1 MFIFEILTITPLI
14 PWIAA
19 FCFYNLSSIVNGLVY
34 FNQFSLIPP
43 LHLGL
48 VSIGIFVLLCGVWVV
63 SIQPGSGGGVDIRPW
78 TEEGLN
84 LSGEDLAIYSETEV
98 GRGEAAQPIMVPPPT
113 VGSPKIPQFGPVI
126 MERETRSESNIPNI
140 SPPSSPIGLGLDLG
154 PEAANR
160 LTQSSIF
167 PMGRR
172 KGAQTQLYPGPRTPS
187 IRRPTY
193 DISSHLAHS
202 RNMTYPHPNPS
213 LMPASPSIGTVST
226 LGTGFQIGL
235 SPLSPGFTIL
245 PLERRRR
252 PSGMQ
257 ASFADAGSEVVES
270 VRERRRTVSEGEG
283 SARVARGGRVT
294 NAEPSEA
301 NSNADNV
308 DNAEPFMLRGVS
320 GNGKQRWRWLREIFM
335 TRD

>member
-1 MFIFEILTITPLI
+1 M
-14 PWIAA
+14 PWVAA
-19 FCFYNLSSIVNGLVY
+19 FCFYNVSSIVNGLVY

-98 GRGEAAQPIMVPPPT
+98 GGGETAQPMMVPHPT
-113 VGSPKIPQFGPVI
+113 VGSPKMPQFGPVV

-160 LTQSSIF
+160 LTQSFIF
-167 PMGRR
+167 PMGKR
-172 KGAQTQLYPGPRTPS
+172 KGAETQLYPGPRTPS

-202 RNMTYPHPNPS
+202 RNMTYPHPHPS
-213 LMPASPSIGTVST
+213 LMPSSPSIGTVST
-226 LGTGFQIGL
+226 LGSGFQIGL

-257 ASFADAGSEVVES
+257 ASFVDVGSEVVES

-283 SARVARGGRVT
+283 STRVACGGHVT
-294 NAEPSEA
+294 DAEASINEA
-301 NSNADNV
+301 NSNADTV
-308 DNAEPFMLRGVS
+308 DNAEPSMLGEGVQLQGSDNGVS